1 MDAYVLVTVMCACTS
16 RDLVT
21 EGLGL
26 FAVACHALLDG
37 HGIAAE
43 VRHEGLALLGLAR
56 DDARVGV
63 VVNEQPHAAGC
74 RAELL
79 DRRLDLRARRLHRE
93 ARPEAGHRRR
103 RPRLGLAQRREDS
116 DVAFG
121 MLSPGP
127 HGRGVEARLARGGA
141 RVCAGV
147 CGEHGGVGGGEGTNE
162 SAQCREGCEGRER
175 SEGCKT
181 V

>member
-1 MDAYVLVTVMCACTS
+1 MVMCGCTS

-21 EGLGL
+21 EGFGL

-37 HGIAAE
+37 HRIAAE

-63 VVNEQPHAAGC
+63 VDNEQPHAAGC

-93 ARPEAGHRRR
+93 ARPEAGHRRVVGHA
-103 RPRLGLAQRREDS
+103 PGLAQRR
-116 DVAFG
+116 DV
-121 MLSPGP
+121 
-127 HGRGVEARLARGGA
+127 RVGVM
-141 RVCAGV
+141 VCMSHKAL
-147 CGEHGGVGGGEGTNE
+147 
-162 SAQCREGCEGRER
+162 
-175 SEGCKT
+175 
-181 V
+181 